1 MRFVEQVAQC
11 GVRLGSGTV
20 APNRVEEVVLT
31 GVLALRGRRARLRS
45 ATVVGFQV
53 DSQAVL
59 LHVQTDTSLETV
71 VVAVLHDIIE
81 DTEVD
86 EEYLLNRG
94 ISGHLVEVI
103 SLLTRCEGETYEEYI
118 EHIASNKIAIEVKL
132 EDLKHNM
139 DLTRLNR
146 EITDKDLERNKKYMK
161 AYFYLLSEY
170 VKYW

>member
-1 MRFVEQVAQC
+1 MDLNKQLEVAIDIACQFHK
-11 GVRLGSGTV
+11 GQKDRGGLAYILHPLHVMESVDTV
-20 APNRVEEVVLT
+20 AYKI
-31 GVLALRGRRARLRS
+31 
-45 ATVVGFQV
+45 
-53 DSQAVL
+53 
-59 LHVQTDTSLETV
+59 
-71 VVAVLHDIIE
+71 VAVLHDIIE

-94 ISGHLVEVI
+94 ISEHLVEVI

>member
-1 MRFVEQVAQC
+1 MDLNKQLEVAIEIACKFHKAQKDR
-11 GVRLGSGTV
+11 GDLAYILHPLHVMESVDTV
-20 APNRVEEVVLT
+20 AYKI
-31 GVLALRGRRARLRS
+31 
-45 ATVVGFQV
+45 
-53 DSQAVL
+53 
-59 LHVQTDTSLETV
+59 
-71 VVAVLHDIIE
+71 VAVLHDIIE

-94 ISGHLVEVI
+94 ISKHLVEVI
-103 SLLTRCEGETYEEYI
+103 SLLTRCEGETYDEYI